1 MKNFEENIRKNKR
14 HFDSREPDKDHLAR
28 FILKLEEDQEK
39 ERHTKSPFFVI
50 KIAASLI
57 VLIAISLFLY
67 TYLQNG
73 NSPTQQA
80 HIISF
85 SNDLNQAMAYYD
97 DVSNTKLNTIDK
109 LAPNTDEA
117 TKIKESATKSLED
130 IDIRLAAIEK
140 EYMKN
145 PENEALKAALI
156 NNKRKKVEVLDRIL
170 MQIDLANT
178 YLY

>member
-1 MKNFEENIRKNKR
+1 MKNFEENIKKNKR

-28 FILKLEEDQEK
+28 FILKLEKDQEK
-39 ERHTKSPFFVI
+39 KQRRNLPYFFM

-57 VLIAISLFLY
+57 FIVAVSIVLF
-67 TYLQNG
+67 TYLRNG
-73 NSPTQQA
+73 ESNQQQA
-80 HIISF
+80 QVISF
-85 SNDLNQAMAYYD
+85 SNDISEVMDYYD
-97 DVSNTKLNTIDK
+97 QVSETKMNNIDN
-109 LAPNTDEA
+109 LVANTDEGN
-117 TKIKESATKSLED
+117 KIKETAVNSLED

-170 MQIDLANT
+170 LQIDLANT

>member
-14 HFDSREPDKDHLAR
+14 HFDTSEPQKDHLAR

-39 ERHTKSPFFVI
+39 QKRTKSPFFAM

-57 VLIAISLFLY
+57 VIVAISLFLF

-73 NSPTQQA
+73 NSESQQTQV
-80 HIISF
+80 ITF
-85 SNDLNQAMAYYD
+85 SNELSQAMAYYD
-97 DVSNTKLNTIDK
+97 DVSETKLNKIEKVVT
-109 LAPNTDEA
+109 NSEEA
-117 TKIKESATKSLED
+117 SKIKKSAANSLED

-145 PENEALKAALI
+145 PESETLKAALI

-170 MQIDLANT
+170 LQIDLANT